1 MRRNWITYIARHE
14 QAELKRYISETA
26 RQERLK
32 SFREK
37 DGLEK

>member
-1 MRRNWITYIARHE
+1 MRNWITYIARHE
-14 QAELKRYISETA
+14 EAEQKRFREETA

-37 DGLEK
+37 EELEK

>member
-1 MRRNWITYIARHE
+1 MRNWITYIARHE
-14 QAELKRYISETA
+14 EAERKRIKSETA

-32 SFREK
+32 NFKEK